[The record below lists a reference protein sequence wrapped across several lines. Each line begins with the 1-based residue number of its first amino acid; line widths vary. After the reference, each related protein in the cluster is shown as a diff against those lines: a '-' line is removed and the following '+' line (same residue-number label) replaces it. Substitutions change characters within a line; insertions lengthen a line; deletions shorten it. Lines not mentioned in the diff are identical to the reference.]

1 MVFITLD
8 IAKREKEKMRP
19 TKLGIV
25 VMSLIVG
32 HILFL
37 YELSNQI
44 FFFETME
51 IDYTI
56 NDHNSPHKLMI
67 DRNNLGNQM
76 DTVYAFTNE
85 DDINDSHN
93 HINSNNNN
101 KTRSLTPNQLNLI
114 TLAENQGILRVQ
126 DKGPLIE
133 ILTQA
138 GVNVKKKGNLDQ
150 EIIDSLPTW
159 TQVTN
164 LYGSAPIIHGLERCK
179 EYRTNV
185 EASTRFLGIA
195 GTFNTGTNL
204 LADLMRFN
212 CQIVE
217 RMEVY
222 GKKSKGVRW
231 QVSLI
236 VSIST
241 QTFKN
246 IIIFKKRIYFL

>member
-1 MVFITLD
+1 
-8 IAKREKEKMRP
+8 
-19 TKLGIV
+19 
-25 VMSLIVG
+25 
-32 HILFL
+32 
-37 YELSNQI
+37 
-44 FFFETME
+44 ME

-76 DTVYAFTNE
+76 DTVHAFTNE
-85 DDINDSHN
+85 DDINDGHN

-246 IIIFKKRIYFL
+246 IIIFRKRIYFL